1 MEIRKKRK
9 DVHAN
14 NLKAVLSLGLWETSI
29 SSTCLTIR
37 FKHNKVHISEMRKKI
52 ISILNPLRTIVWD
65 AAQCLPV
72 LGEPSG
78 ARDGRPPVYGSLREP
93 CTQ

>member
-9 DVHAN
+9 DIHAN
-14 NLKAVLSLGLWETSI
+14 NLKAVLSLGFWETYFFYLLDY
-29 SSTCLTIR
+29 T
-37 FKHNKVHISEMRKKI
+37 FKFYKVHILEMRKKI
-52 ISILNPLRTIVWD
+52 ISILNPLRTIVGE
-65 AAQCLPV
+65 AAQCLPA

-78 ARDGRPPVYGSLREP
+78 ARDGRPPVYGGLRKP